1 MCQKCKNYYGS
12 FKKNV
17 ANKDRGIQ
25 AGNMPTKIKEK
36 NMPTLASDTG
46 DVCQHVNDTAISNR
60 TNNDGTASRSCRKSA
75 ATLLAQL

>member
-17 ANKDRGIQ
+17 AKKDRGIQ
-25 AGNMPTKIKEK
+25 AGNMPTKMKEK
-36 NMPTLASDTG
+36 NIPILASDTG

-60 TNNDGTASRSCRKSA
+60 TNTTGIARRSYRKSVA
-75 ATLLAQL
+75 SLLA